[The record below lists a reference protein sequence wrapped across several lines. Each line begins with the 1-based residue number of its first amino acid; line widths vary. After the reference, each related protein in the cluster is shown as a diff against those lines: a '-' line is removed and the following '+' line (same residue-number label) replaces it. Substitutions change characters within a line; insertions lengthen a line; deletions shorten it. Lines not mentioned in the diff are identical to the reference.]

1 MDLNGVNMALIMIVD
16 DEEDACRLSTRI
28 LRAQGHEVHAFTTGE
43 EAIEWLRSATPDLA
57 VLDIKLRG
65 MDGISVLE
73 HVRRSGHSTRVV
85 LITGYPSAKSTQRA
99 LELGVEGILVKPVEI
114 DEFERL
120 VRRALVVCE

>member
-1 MDLNGVNMALIMIVD
+1 MALIMIVD

-28 LRAQGHEVHAFTTGE
+28 LTAQGHEVQAFATGE
-43 EAIEWLRSATPDLA
+43 EAIQWLRDATPDLA

-73 HVRRSGHSTRVV
+73 HVRQLGRSTRVI
-85 LITGYPSAKSTQRA
+85 LITGYPAARSTQRA
-99 LELGVEGILVKPVEI
+99 MELGVEGILVKPVEI

-120 VRRALVVCE
+120 VNRALVVHEQRC